1 MIESAKEPLTKRQA
15 QVLAWIE
22 ESIVN
27 RGIAPSIPELMQL
40 LGSKSPTAAADHL
53 KALERKGYIERMP
66 GTARGLRL
74 KTTTKTTAASND
86 EWNIPLVGKVAAG
99 GPIAAIENVE
109 REISIPPD
117 LFNKRPDYLL
127 RVQGDSMVD
136 AGILDGDLIAVK
148 KTQTA
153 NRGEIVVARMED
165 EVTVKELAIED
176 GEVVLLP
183 HNSAY
188 EPIRIPPDQVFIEG
202 IYVGLLRN

>member
-1 MIESAKEPLTKRQA
+1 MNNSDMQPLTERQA
-15 QVLAWIE
+15 EVLQWIE
-22 ESIVN
+22 ESVAN

-74 KTTTKTTAASND
+74 LNQAATND

-127 RVQGDSMVD
+127 RVQGDSMID

-148 KTQTA
+148 KSQTA
-153 NRGEIVVARMED
+153 DRGQIVVARLDD
-165 EVTVKELAIED
+165 EVTVKELMIEN
-176 GEVVLLP
+176 GEIVLMP
-183 HNSAY
+183 HNPAY
-188 EPIRIPPDQVFIEG
+188 KPIRIPPDQVVIEG
-202 IYVGLLRN
+202 LYVGLLRN